1 MRAIIIAAGL
11 GSRLKPYTNNL
22 PKVLVKIGKTN
33 ILKSQLKVFRSLN
46 IQDINLIVGHKKEKF
61 KEKFK
66 EKKIKYFFNKEYKK
80 NNILESLFYAR
91 SKMNKTCLISYSDI
105 IFKRKIVKKLLSSKS
120 VISILVDTDWKKNY
134 KGRTMHPISQ
144 AENVIFDK
152 KRYLKKAGKYLSSKQ
167 SQGEFIGMLKIN
179 SRGCRLF
186 KKYFN
191 IAKFRFK
198 NKKFYNAKSFKTAYL
213 TDFFNFLIEHKITI
227 KCINIRRNWMEID
240 TVQDLKKAKNFF

>member
-22 PKVLVKIGKTN
+22 PKILVKIGKTN
-33 ILKSQLKVFRSLN
+33 ILESQLKVFKSLN
-46 IQDINLIVGHKKEKF
+46 IRDINLIVGHKKEQF
-61 KEKFK
+61 ET
-66 EKKIKYFFNKEYKK
+66 KKIKYFFNKEYKK

-91 SKMNKTCLISYSDI
+91 SKMNKSCLISYSDI

-120 VISILVDTDWKKNY
+120 DISILVDTDWKKNY

-152 KRYLKKAGKYLSSKQ
+152 KYCLKKAGKNLSPKQ
-167 SQGEFIGMLKIN
+167 SKGEFIGMLKIN
-179 SRGCRLF
+179 TKGCRLF

-191 IAKFRFK
+191 VAKLKFK
-198 NKKFYNAKSFKTAYL
+198 NKKFYNAKSLKTAYL

-227 KCINIRRNWMEID
+227 RCINIKRNWMEID
-240 TVQDLKKAKNFF
+240 TKQDLKKAENFF

>member
-22 PKVLVKIGKTN
+22 PKVLVRIGKTN

-46 IQDINLIVGHKKEKF
+46 IRDINLIVGHKKEKF
-61 KEKFK
+61 EEKE
-66 EKKIKYFFNKEYKK
+66 IKYFFNKDYKT

-105 IFKRKIVKKLLSSKS
+105 IFKRKIVKKLLSSKND
-120 VISILVDTDWKKNY
+120 ISILVDTDWKKNY

-152 KRYLKKAGKYLSSKQ
+152 KRYLKKAGKHLNSKQ
-167 SQGEFIGMLKIN
+167 SKGEFIGMLKIN
-179 SRGCRLF
+179 TRGCRLF

-191 IAKFRFK
+191 IGKFRFK

-227 KCINIRRNWMEID
+227 RCINIKRNWMEID
-240 TVQDLKKAKNFF
+240 TVQDLKKAENFF

>member
-22 PKVLVKIGKTN
+22 PKILVKIGKTN
-33 ILKSQLKVFRSLN
+33 ILESQLKVFKSLN
-46 IQDINLIVGHKKEKF
+46 IRDINLIVGHKKEQF
-61 KEKFK
+61 ET
-66 EKKIKYFFNKEYKK
+66 KKIKYFFNKEYKK

-105 IFKRKIVKKLLSSKS
+105 IFKRKIVKKLISSKS
-120 VISILVDTDWKKNY
+120 DISILVDTDWKKNY

-152 KRYLKKAGKYLSSKQ
+152 KNCLKKAGKNLSSKQ
-167 SQGEFIGMLKIN
+167 SKGEFIGMLKI
-179 SRGCRLF
+179 STKGCRLF

-191 IAKFRFK
+191 IAKLKFR
-198 NKKFYNAKSFKTAYL
+198 NKKFYNAKSIKKAYL

-227 KCINIRRNWMEID
+227 KCINIKRNWMEID
-240 TVQDLKKAKNFF
+240 TKQDLKKAENFF